1 MRLSAARPSSARTE
15 EPIPKEEPPEER
27 RAPPEM
33 PIEPEERRRDGWRDG
48 LDGLRPNQLVVVEL
62 VVVIVLVA
70 SERKLT
76 EGLAIPPSIP
86 PG

>member
-1 MRLSAARPSSARTE
+1 MRLSAARPSRERTE

-27 RAPPEM
+27 RAPPDM

-48 LDGLRPNQLVVVEL
+48 LDGLRPNQLVVV
-62 VVVIVLVA
+62 VVLVA

>member
-1 MRLSAARPSSARTE
+1 
-15 EPIPKEEPPEER
+15 
-27 RAPPEM
+27 M

>member
-1 MRLSAARPSSARTE
+1 MCTELRLSPARPSIERTE

-27 RAPPEM
+27 RPE
-33 PIEPEERRRDGWRDG
+33 PETPNEPEERRRDGWRDG
-48 LDGLRPNQLVVVEL
+48 LDGLRPKQLVL
-62 VVVIVLVA
+62 VVVLVA